1 MSSFLLKLIRQCW
14 TAGFSPFSI
23 STTAILSWFLY
34 AFSSI
39 LRCFEN
45 LGDRFALYN
54 IFPMAFLNMILYI
67 IDSSNTPFCIET
79 LPFPQLF
86 LGVILAILNFYT
98 SRSKSFSKGL
108 CWAVLSSNWRDGGS
122 SGAFT
127 PPSEFSPSSSTALS
141 LFNSSGFLVN
151 MLFLGSPNSEFL
163 ALNKLPPAGGL
174 EEKSDDCWP
183 LFPKRPPPLGFPNKD
198 FGYAPS
204 LGGANKLPPVKPPKR
219 PVPELFV
226 FCALTPPKIDGL
238 SSLEL
243 VEEKLN
249 KLLFGGLVVVFP
261 NKLVPAGKVVVN
273 LNPVEGF

>member
-14 TAGFSPFSI
+14 IAGFSPFAI
-23 STTAILSWFLY
+23 RTTAILSWFLY

-39 LRCFEN
+39 LRYFEN
-45 LGDRFALYN
+45 LGDRFASYN

-67 IDSSNTPFCIET
+67 IVSPNTPFCIDT

-86 LGVILAILNFYT
+86 LGVVLAILNFYT
-98 SRSKSFSKGL
+98 SRSNSFSKGL
-108 CWAVLSSNWRDGGS
+108 CWAVLSSSCSDGGS

-127 PPSEFSPSSSTALS
+127 PPSEFSPSSSWGLS
-141 LFNSSGFLVN
+141 LFYSSGFLEN

-163 ALNKLPPAGGL
+163 ALNKLPPAGGF

-183 LFPKRPPPLGFPNKD
+183 LFEKRPPPLVAPNKD
-198 FGYAPS
+198 FGYSPS
-204 LGGANKLPPVKPPKR
+204 LAGANKLPLVNPPNR
-219 PVPELFV
+219 PLFV
-226 FCALTPPKIDGL
+226 FYALTPPKIDGF
-238 SSLEL
+238 SSFEL

-249 KLLFGGLVVVFP
+249 KLAFGGFVVVFP

-273 LNPVEGF
+273 LKPVAGF